1 VVFVLQKQGS
11 VDIDSF
17 IVCIYSIGVVCIYY
31 LEYFRVKKIIH
42 CDADCFFAAVEM
54 RDDPSLRSRPI
65 AVGGSSDAR
74 GVISTCNYEAR
85 YLGVRSAMSSAM
97 AKKLCP
103 ELLILPHRMDAYR
116 EASVQMRHIFYDYS
130 ELVEPLSLD
139 EAYLD
144 VSDSEHCAGSA
155 TRIAEKIRARV
166 YDELQLTISAGVAPN
181 KFLAKI
187 ASDWNKPNGLF
198 VITPNVVDTF
208 VLQLPVSKI
217 FGVGKA
223 TAARLAEVNVKTCAD
238 LRRFSIFELKQRF
251 GQLGVRLFELCRGI
265 DERAVSASRRRKSLS
280 VEHTF
285 PQDLPNLTS
294 CLNRLPELLQ
304 QLASRLRRLDD
315 EYVVIKIFVKI
326 KFADFSQTTIER
338 SGSRLIPVEFQQLC
352 RDAYARKASPV
363 RLLGVGVR
371 FVDLREDQPFYQL
384 DLFG

>member
-1 VVFVLQKQGS
+1 M
-11 VDIDSF
+11 
-17 IVCIYSIGVVCIYY
+17 
-31 LEYFRVKKIIH
+31 KKIIH
-42 CDADCFFAAVEM
+42 CDADCFYAAVEM

-65 AVGGSSDAR
+65 AVGGSSELR

-85 YLGVRSAMSSAM
+85 HFGVRSAMPSLM

-103 ELLILPHRMDAYR
+103 DLLILPHRMDAYK
-116 EASVQMRHIFYDYS
+116 EASVGMRHIFYDYTD
-130 ELVEPLSLD
+130 LVEPLSLD

-144 VSDSEHCAGSA
+144 VSASEHCAGSA
-155 TRIAEKIRARV
+155 TRIAEQIRQRV
-166 YDELQLTISAGVAPN
+166 YDELKLTISAGVAPN

-187 ASDWNKPNGLF
+187 ASDWKKPNGLF
-198 VITPNVVDTF
+198 VIVPSAVDSF
-208 VLQLPVSKI
+208 VLQLPVNKI

-223 TAARLAEVNVKTCAD
+223 TTARLAELNVKTCAD
-238 LRRFSIFELKQRF
+238 LRHFSIFELKQRF
-251 GQLGVRLFELCRGI
+251 GQLGMRLYELCRGI
-265 DERAVSASRRRKSLS
+265 DEREVTASRRRKSLS
-280 VEHTF
+280 VENTF

-315 EYVVIKIFVKI
+315 DYLVVKIFVKI

-338 SGSRLIPVEFQQLC
+338 SGSHLTSSEFRQLC
-352 RDAYARKASPV
+352 CDAYARKKMPV

-384 DLFG
+384 DLFE

>member
-1 VVFVLQKQGS
+1 MYIQCSYCLFLL
-11 VDIDSF
+11 
-17 IVCIYSIGVVCIYY
+17 
-31 LEYFRVKKIIH
+31 LEYFGVKKIIH
-42 CDADCFFAAVEM
+42 CDADCFYAAVEM

-65 AVGGSSDAR
+65 AVGGNSDQR

-85 YLGVRSAMSSAM
+85 HFGVRSAMSSIV

-103 ELLILPHRMDAYR
+103 DLLILPHRMDAYK
-116 EASVQMRHIFYDYS
+116 EASVSMRHIFYDYTD
-130 ELVEPLSLD
+130 LVEPLSLD

-144 VSDSEHCAGSA
+144 VSGSEHCAGSA
-155 TRIAEKIRARV
+155 TRIAEQIRERIC
-166 YDELQLTISAGVAPN
+166 DELKLTVSAGVAPN

-198 VITPNVVDTF
+198 VIVPSAVDSF

-217 FGVGKA
+217 FGVGKT
-223 TAARLAEVNVKTCAD
+223 TAARLADINVKTCAD

-251 GQLGVRLFELCRGI
+251 GQLGMRLYELCRGI
-265 DERAVSASRRRKSLS
+265 DDREVMASRRRKSLS
-280 VEHTF
+280 VENTF
-285 PQDLPNLTS
+285 AQDLPNLTS

-315 EYVVIKIFVKI
+315 DYLVVKIFVKI

-338 SGSRLIPVEFQQLC
+338 SGSQLTPAEFQQLC
-352 RDAYARKASPV
+352 RDAYARKELPV

-384 DLFG
+384 DMFE

>member
-1 VVFVLQKQGS
+1 M
-11 VDIDSF
+11 
-17 IVCIYSIGVVCIYY
+17 
-31 LEYFRVKKIIH
+31 KKIIH

-54 RDDPSLRSRPI
+54 RDDPSLRLRPI
-65 AVGGSSDAR
+65 AVGGHTDER

-85 YLGVRSAMSSAM
+85 NFGVRSAMSSIM

-103 ELLILPHRMDAYR
+103 DLIILPHRMEAYR
-116 EASVQMRHIFYDYS
+116 EASVQMRHIFFDYT
-130 ELVEPLSLD
+130 EQVEPLSLD

-144 VSDSEHCAGSA
+144 VTRCELHAGSA
-155 TRIAEKIRARV
+155 TRIAEHIRQRV
-166 YDELQLTISAGVAPN
+166 SEELRLTISAGVAPN

-198 VITPNVVDTF
+198 VIPPNAVDEF
-208 VLQLPVSKI
+208 VLKLPVQKI

-223 TAARLAEVNVKTCAD
+223 MAARLTEINVKTCAD

-265 DERAVSASRRRKSLS
+265 DEREVSGSRRRKSLS
-280 VEHTF
+280 VERTY
-285 PQDLPNLTS
+285 PQDLRSLTG
-294 CLNRLPELLQ
+294 CANHLPELLQ
-304 QLASRLRRLDD
+304 QLASRMRRLEDG
-315 EYVVIKIFVKI
+315 YLVVKIFVKI
-326 KFADFSQTTIER
+326 KFADFSVTTIER
-338 SGSRLIPVEFQQLC
+338 SGASLMAAEFQQLC
-352 RDAYARKASPV
+352 CDAYARKELPV

>member
-1 VVFVLQKQGS
+1 M
-11 VDIDSF
+11 
-17 IVCIYSIGVVCIYY
+17 
-31 LEYFRVKKIIH
+31 KKIIH
-42 CDADCFFAAVEM
+42 CDADCFYAAVEM

-65 AVGGSSDAR
+65 AVGGSSEQR

-85 YLGVRSAMSSAM
+85 HFGVRSAMPSIA

-103 ELLILPHRMDAYR
+103 DLIILPHRMEAYK
-116 EASVQMRHIFYDYS
+116 EASVAMRHIFYEYTD
-130 ELVEPLSLD
+130 LVEPLSLD

-144 VSDSEHCAGSA
+144 VSASEFCAGSA
-155 TRIAEKIRARV
+155 THIAEQIRQRIA
-166 YDELQLTISAGVAPN
+166 DELKLSISAGVAPN
-181 KFLAKI
+181 KFLAKV

-198 VITPNVVDTF
+198 VITPRAMDSF

-223 TAARLAEVNVKTCAD
+223 TNARLAEINVKTCAD

-251 GQLGVRLFELCRGI
+251 GQLGVRLYELCRGI
-265 DERAVSASRRRKSLS
+265 DEREVSPSRRRKSLS
-280 VEHTF
+280 VENTF
-285 PQDLPNLTS
+285 PQDLPNLVS

-315 EYVVIKIFVKI
+315 DYVVVKIFVKI
-326 KFADFSQTTIER
+326 KFADFTQTTIER
-338 SGSRLIPVEFQQLC
+338 SGSSLVVADFQDLC
-352 RDAYARKASPV
+352 RDAYLRKEAPV

-384 DLFG
+384 DFFE